1 MRVMKDSPT
10 QVLRLAGIAAALAVA
25 TAAFSGQN
33 AWSQAT
39 RTIKIVVP
47 VPAGGGNDT
56 LARLL
61 GEQIS
66 RTQGT
71 TIVVENRPGAGS
83 AIGSEA
89 VSRAAPDGNTL
100 LINAANM
107 LIAPHLRKVNYDPLT
122 SFEPICYLAAVPNL
136 VVVSGASPYRTLTD
150 LMNAA
155 RVQPGNL
162 TLAAVGPGSDAQ
174 IALEKLKRAANVDI
188 TFIPYS
194 GSAPAVNALLGEHVS
209 SAIAAYA
216 SVAEHLKPG
225 KLRALATT
233 AQARIEALPDLPT
246 VAESGYKDYG
256 VDVWFGLFAPAKTP
270 KAIVRQLADWFT
282 AAIQAPEVKPKL
294 VDQGLY
300 PVGMCGA
307 NFGTLLR
314 KQYDDF
320 GRIIREANIR
330 AE

>member
-47 VPAGGGNDT
+47 VPAGGGNDI

-89 VSRAAPDGNTL
+89 VSRATPDGNTL

-155 RVQPGNL
+155 RVQPDNL

-216 SVAEHLKPG
+216 SVAEHLKSG